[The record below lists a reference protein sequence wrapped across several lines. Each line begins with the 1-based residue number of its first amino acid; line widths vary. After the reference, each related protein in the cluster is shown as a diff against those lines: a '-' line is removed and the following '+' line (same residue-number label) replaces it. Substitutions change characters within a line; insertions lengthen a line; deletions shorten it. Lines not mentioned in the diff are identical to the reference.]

1 LAGFSP
7 SGILALAKKR
17 LNKENRMVFILL
29 GIFLALALIVLGQ
42 KFPQIQPYR
51 WFLAIPVIL
60 AALLLSTVK
69 IVPPGHVGIPILFG
83 KVQES
88 IPEGLNVVNPLVNM
102 VYLSVRTKEI
112 SEKVEA
118 PSKEGLNI
126 VLDVT
131 CLYRLKPQE
140 AAQVYRNIGPDYQ
153 RIVVIPQF
161 RSAIRGVTVGHDA
174 KDLYTSSREMIA
186 NEIFEGLASDLN
198 KRGIDVEKILL
209 RRIQL
214 PASVV
219 EAINSKL
226 AAEQEAQRMRF
237 VLAKEK
243 QEAERKRIE
252 AQGIQNFQRIVS
264 QGISDQLLR
273 WKGIEATASLA
284 ESTNAKVVI
293 IGGRDGLPLIF
304 NVGEETKS
312 LKKD

>member
-1 LAGFSP
+1 MS
-7 SGILALAKKR
+7 
-17 LNKENRMVFILL
+17 FILI
-29 GIFLALALIVLGQ
+29 GIFVALALIILGQ

-51 WFLAIPVIL
+51 WLLVIPVIL
-60 AALLLSTVK
+60 VAIVFSMVK
-69 IVPPGHVGIPILFG
+69 IVPPGHVGVLILFG
-83 KVQES
+83 KVHGS
-88 IPEGLNVVNPLVNM
+88 ITEGLHLVNPLVTMDLMNI
-102 VYLSVRTKEI
+102 RTQEI
-112 SEKVEA
+112 FEHAEA
-118 PSKEGLNI
+118 PSKEGLN
-126 VLDVT
+126 VELEVS
-131 CLYRLKPQE
+131 CLYHLNPQE
-140 AAQVYRNIGPDYQ
+140 AVKVFRQIGLNYQ
-153 RIVVIPQF
+153 EIVVKPQF
-161 RSAIRGVTVGHDA
+161 RSAIRGVTVRHDA

-186 NEIFEGLASDLN
+186 NEIYEDLDADME

-237 VLAKEK
+237 VLAKEE

-273 WKGIEATASLA
+273 WKGIEATSNLA
-284 ESTNAKVVI
+284 ESSNAKVVI

-304 NVGEETKS
+304 NVGEEAKS

>member
-1 LAGFSP
+1 MS
-7 SGILALAKKR
+7 
-17 LNKENRMVFILL
+17 FIII
-29 GIFLALALIVLGQ
+29 GIFVALALVILGQ

-51 WFLAIPVIL
+51 WLLIVPVVL
-60 AALLLSTVK
+60 AAIAFSMVK
-69 IVPPGHVGIPILFG
+69 IVPPGHVGILILFG
-83 KVQES
+83 KVHGG
-88 IPEGLNVVNPLVNM
+88 ITEGLHLVNPLVTMDLMN
-102 VYLSVRTKEI
+102 VRTQEI
-112 SEKVEA
+112 FEHAEA
-118 PSKEGLNI
+118 PSKEGLN
-126 VLDVT
+126 VELEVS
-131 CLYRLKPQE
+131 CLYHLNPQE
-140 AAQVYRNIGPDYQ
+140 AVKVFRQIGLNYQ
-153 RIVVIPQF
+153 DIVVKPQF
-161 RSAIRGVTVGHDA
+161 RSAIRGVTVRHDA

-186 NEIFEGLASDLN
+186 NEIFEDLAADMD

-237 VLAKEK
+237 VLAKEE

-273 WKGIEATASLA
+273 WKGIEATAKLA
-284 ESTNAKVVI
+284 ESTNAKVVV

-312 LKKD
+312 LK